1 MANPGRSFVTLCLFL
16 VCCLWC
22 SSLTRGQKEN
32 RLSICQ
38 LSSCAS
44 PLADDGVVYSMC
56 QDRPGLQVW
65 GRCCV
70 NITDNTH
77 NFTIGLDLSGC
88 NIKDEFFK
96 ESPLL
101 PLTRLQKLVLDN
113 NPGITV
119 LSREDVAGLTDL
131 NYISVP
137 THSNCSCPGGEEAWR
152 QHIRTVNTTVC
163 TDQTPTCTIYDG
175 ACPVTTSH
183 CVEDGPGLFLCL
195 CNEGYHGYKCL
206 RQGTFPMSAFLAGLG
221 SSTVIVA
228 AILWVLQRRHV
239 KTA

>member
-1 MANPGRSFVTLCLFL
+1 MAKPGRSFTTLLFF
-16 VCCLWC
+16 VCCLRC
-22 SSLTRGQKEN
+22 LLLTRGQKDE
-32 RLSICQ
+32 RMSICH
-38 LSSCAS
+38 LSSCGS
-44 PLADDGVVYSMC
+44 PLADDGKVYGMC
-56 QDRPGLQVW
+56 QGRHGLQVW

-70 NITDNTH
+70 NVTENTH

-88 NIKDEFFK
+88 NIHDEFFQ

-101 PLTRLQKLVLDN
+101 TLTHLQALVLDN
-113 NPGITV
+113 NPITV
-119 LSREDVAGLTDL
+119 LSSEDVAGLTEL

-137 THSNCSCPGGEEAWR
+137 THSNCSCPGGEDAWNDY
-152 QHIRTVNTTVC
+152 IRSVNTTLC
-163 TDQTPTCTIYDG
+163 LEQTSTCTRYNE
-175 ACPVTTSH
+175 ACPASSSH

-221 SSTVIVA
+221 SSTVILA
-228 AILWVLQRRHV
+228 AVLWVLLRRHV